1 MLPTILAHQGGWDEA
16 LMVLVPIG
24 VFIGVLSLA
33 NRRAKKLQAARSESA
48 ETETETGTETGN
60 GD

>member
-1 MLPTILAHQGGWDEA
+1 MPTILAHQGGWDEA

-33 NRRAKKLQAARSESA
+33 NRRAKKLQAARNESA
-48 ETETETGTETGN
+48 ETETGTETGN

>member
-1 MLPTILAHQGGWDEA
+1 
-16 LMVLVPIG
+16 MVLVPIG

-33 NRRAKKLQAARSESA
+33 NRRAKKLQAARNESA
-48 ETETETGTETGN
+48 ETGAGTETGN